1 MCLLS
6 LCGKIQNLSQSLE
19 RWLYTRATSTLH
31 GVSSTILKNGAP
43 QTSLGTRSMLG
54 HRSGPQTTCTSN
66 KMDFSTAGGISI
78 AEK

>member
-6 LCGKIQNLSQSLE
+6 LCGKIQNLSQSL
-19 RWLYTRATSTLH
+19 TRAISTLH